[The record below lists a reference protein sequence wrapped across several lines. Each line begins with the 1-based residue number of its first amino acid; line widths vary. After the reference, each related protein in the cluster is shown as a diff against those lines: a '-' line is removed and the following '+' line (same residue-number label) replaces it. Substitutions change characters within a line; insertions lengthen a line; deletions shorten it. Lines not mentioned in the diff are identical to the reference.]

1 MVLFTKGEQK
11 LREPNIGR
19 YENILSI
26 FLYLHLHFWRL
37 CQKKKKKKYAPLK
50 SLLPSVLP
58 RVD

>member
-37 CQKKKKKKYAPLK
+37 FKKKKKNM
-50 SLLPSVLP
+50 
-58 RVD
+58 RH